1 MAIISRDK
9 KFYKSLFS
17 LAGVIAVQNLVVF
30 SVNLADNIMIGR
42 WSELS
47 LSAVAIC
54 NQIQFLLQMIVTGAA
69 GGLVVIASQYWG
81 KKDIQP
87 IKKLT
92 SAAFLIGIGMTLAL
106 MLFAMFWPREA
117 LGLLTN
123 DAEVI
128 AEGMKYLRIMVWS
141 YVVFG
146 ITNILIGALRA
157 VETVNIGFYV
167 SIGALVVNV
176 TLNYALIYG
185 HLGFDAMG
193 IEGAA
198 IATLISRVFEL
209 AVVGVYTFCIDK
221 KLRLRILDIFSVS
234 AGYLRDFVRSGLP
247 IVLSNTSWGIAMSVQ
262 TAILGRLGQMVISSN
277 SIATTIFQVIIVVSS
292 GLASAVGVVIGK
304 TVGEGRQEDAKTY
317 AKTLQILFLCVG
329 ILSSL
334 ALFAARKPI
343 IGIYGVSGDT
353 AAMSNTFIL
362 ILCVTIIGS
371 CYQMPALTGIVS
383 GGGETKF
390 VLFNDIIFQWMIVIP
405 ASALSAFIFGFP
417 PAVTFAC
424 LKSDQILKC
433 FVAVV
438 KVNRFRWIRVLTK

>member
-146 ITNILIGALRA
+146 ITNILIGALLPMCWPPISSEA
-157 VETVNIGFYV
+157 SSLPPEPL
-167 SIGALVVNV
+167 SV
-176 TLNYALIYG
+176 TLTGLSI
-185 HLGFDAMG
+185 LRPR
-193 IEGAA
+193 
-198 IATLISRVFEL
+198 AT
-209 AVVGVYTFCIDK
+209 
-221 KLRLRILDIFSVS
+221 
-234 AGYLRDFVRSGLP
+234 
-247 IVLSNTSWGIAMSVQ
+247 
-262 TAILGRLGQMVISSN
+262 
-277 SIATTIFQVIIVVSS
+277 
-292 GLASAVGVVIGK
+292 
-304 TVGEGRQEDAKTY
+304 
-317 AKTLQILFLCVG
+317 
-329 ILSSL
+329 
-334 ALFAARKPI
+334 
-343 IGIYGVSGDT
+343 
-353 AAMSNTFIL
+353 
-362 ILCVTIIGS
+362 
-371 CYQMPALTGIVS
+371 
-383 GGGETKF
+383 
-390 VLFNDIIFQWMIVIP
+390 
-405 ASALSAFIFGFP
+405 
-417 PAVTFAC
+417 
-424 LKSDQILKC
+424 
-433 FVAVV
+433 
-438 KVNRFRWIRVLTK
+438 

>member
-157 VETVNIGFYV
+157 VDTVNIGFYV

-277 SIATTIFQVIIVVSS
+277 SIATTIFQVIIAVSS